1 MRSFG
6 PKNRAAAPAPRE
18 EFEFTVLRDEEPET
32 HLFKAVA
39 RTDAGALAWT
49 LGHTDK
55 HPERALTGMIRMISK
70 MLDNKDG
77 IAAQWK
83 FEPLPAPTP
92 TDQAG
97 DGTYAEE
104 SERKFRGPDGKL
116 YALDQAEQFEDPK
129 LGSSR
134 RRFLELMENDDDVI
148 VDAAD
153 LGALFEYLVGLAAG
167 RPTPPPS

>member
-6 PKNRAAAPAPRE
+6 PKNRAPAPAPRE
-18 EFEFTVLRDEEPET
+18 PFEFTVLRDEDPET
-32 HLFKAVA
+32 HTFNAVA
-39 RTDAGALAWT
+39 RTDAGALSWT

-55 HPERALTGMIRMISK
+55 HPERALSGMIRMISK

-77 IAAQWK
+77 TPAQWRPT
-83 FEPLPAPTP
+83 PLPRRNDPLDVDTEASP
-92 TDQAG
+92 D
-97 DGTYAEE
+97 E
-104 SERKFRGPDGKL
+104 SVSKFRGPDGKL
-116 YALDQAEQFEDPK
+116 YPLDQADQFTAHQF
-129 LGSSR
+129 GSSR

-167 RPTPPPS
+167 RPTQPPS